1 MAVTVCS
8 QVQPSLSLWL
18 EPFLPEMRARGEN
31 WASSFDWPFELPP
44 HAQLF
49 LFSPD
54 LQHNDLA
61 CQPTSDDDGR
71 DSAAVCDTP
80 RRPVRHPHKRK
91 RTLRG
96 HRIRPGVPAH
106 LPQTSFISNPI
117 KNSGLAESCEGCPN
131 QAICASLP
139 KGPDPD
145 LPLLQSRLA
154 TIKHKILVLSGKGG
168 VGKSTFASALSFALA
183 ADEDVQVGVMDI
195 DITGPSL
202 PRIMGVDGEQIHES
216 STGWTPIYVREN
228 LALIST
234 SFLLPTPDTPIIW
247 RGPKKNGMIKQ
258 FIKDVD
264 WDQLDFLVIDTP
276 PGTSD
281 EHLSISTFLRQT
293 ASLSPHAGEE
303 PVDLGA
309 DGALIVTTPQEV
321 ALLDVRKELD
331 FCRKAGIRVLGIVE
345 NMSGFVCPNCKVQ
358 HIPLGCMC

>member
-1 MAVTVCS
+1 V
-8 QVQPSLSLWL
+8 
-18 EPFLPEMRARGEN
+18 
-31 WASSFDWPFELPP
+31 
-44 HAQLF
+44 
-49 LFSPD
+49 
-54 LQHNDLA
+54 
-61 CQPTSDDDGR
+61 
-71 DSAAVCDTP
+71 
-80 RRPVRHPHKRK
+80 
-91 RTLRG
+91 
-96 HRIRPGVPAH
+96 
-106 LPQTSFISNPI
+106 
-117 KNSGLAESCEGCPN
+117 
-131 QAICASLP
+131 CASLP

-168 VGKSTFASALSFALA
+168 VGKSTFTSALAFALA
-183 ADEDVQVGVMDI
+183 ADEQVQVGVMDI

-234 SFLLPTPDTPIIW
+234 AFLLPTPDTPIIW

-264 WDQLDFLVIDTP
+264 WDELDFLVIDTP

-281 EHLSISTFLRQT
+281 EHLSISTFLRQAAT
-293 ASLSPHAGEE
+293 QAGEA
-303 PVDLGA
+303 VGGGV

-345 NMSGFVCPNCKVQ
+345 NMSGFVCPNCKV
-358 HIPLGCMC
+358 PLALFSLPRLTRQGESKIFAATTGGAAALAKQFQVPFLGAVPLDPRIAKCCDFGESFVDEFPEAVATKAFLGIVQGIIVS